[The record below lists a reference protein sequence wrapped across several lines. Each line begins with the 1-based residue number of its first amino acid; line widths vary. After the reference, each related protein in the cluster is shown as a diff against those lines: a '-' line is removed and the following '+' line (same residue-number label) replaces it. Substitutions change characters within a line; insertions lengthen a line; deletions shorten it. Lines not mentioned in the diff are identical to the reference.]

1 MADAYKALDFY
12 SDEGRFV
19 VAMSL
24 GDRPR
29 REALPLRLTFCRPNK
44 IDLDAGPVRLISD
57 GKTLTTLV
65 RPLKKYTTAPAPAT
79 IGIDTF
85 REGPTGPLLF
95 GGPTGADLHPA
106 QPAHGHQPGHP
117 ARRDGRHALRRG
129 RRHPDRPPG
138 RARLAPPRRSGDP
151 IALGHRSEDR
161 PLRPADG
168 PTPSI
173 ERFGWTAGAIATRLP
188 ADRSF
193 AFVVPEGFT
202 ATTDLKARAGEAAGA
217 KYAVEEM
224 IGKPAPDFRLTLL
237 DGPAKFREIAKRDLA
252 GKVVLIDFWA
262 TWCGPCIVEL
272 PEIKKLV
279 DHYNATKREVLIV
292 ALSQDMLPEELPA
305 LRTLVE
311 KTLTDKEI
319 DLTSG
324 PVGRVGLDPS
334 NSVGRAFNVEGF
346 PSVVILDRKGIV
358 RSAYVGY
365 LSDTTL
371 PLHHVAGQG
380 NRRDPRGQVMPS
392 SRSRW
397 VPPSFR

>member
-1 MADAYKALDFY
+1 MRGERTMRRQARWLGILLGTLVTLMWVGSDTARGQDASTSHADHEARALFRRVADAYKALDSY

-19 VAMSL
+19 VAMTI

-29 REALPLRLTFCRPNK
+29 REARPLRLTFSRPNQ
-44 IDLDAGPVRLISD
+44 IDLDAGSVRLISD

-95 GGPTGADLHPA
+95 GGPTGAPTFILLNLLMGTDPDTLLDAMGGTPRVEADAIRIDH
-106 QPAHGHQPGHP
+106 
-117 ARRDGRHALRRG
+117 RDGPDLLLRVD
-129 RRHPDRPPG
+129 P
-138 RARLAPPRRSGDP
+138 ATRLLSAIDLNIAPS
-151 IALGHRSEDR
+151 
-161 PLRPADG
+161 RPADG

-193 AFVVPEGFT
+193 AFVAPEGFT

-237 DGPAKFREIAKRDLA
+237 DGPGKTREVAKRDLA

-279 DHYNATKREVLIV
+279 DHYNATKQDVLVV

-311 KTLTDKEI
+311 KTLAEKGI
-319 DLTSG
+319 DLTAGPAGRSG
-324 PVGRVGLDPS
+324 WTRAIPWAGPSTSRVSL
-334 NSVGRAFNVEGF
+334 
-346 PSVVILDRKGIV
+346 
-358 RSAYVGY
+358 
-365 LSDTTL
+365 
-371 PLHHVAGQG
+371 
-380 NRRDPRGQVMPS
+380 
-392 SRSRW
+392 RW
-397 VPPSFR
+397 